1 MSDSYLL
8 VKDTFGLTKT
18 SDLQELQNVVDHTMF
33 YVTLTILHISL
44 PNVSLS
50 IGPYA
55 GCSRF

>member
-8 VKDTFGLTKT
+8 VKDTFGLIKT

-44 PNVSLS
+44 PNV
-50 IGPYA
+50 
-55 GCSRF
+55 